1 MEQKTLTLSCL
12 ENVQNRRLNQM
23 DPTQN
28 DGSGPKDYFMIFTV
42 TIIFGVFLIWANYTH
57 LDLVTRGGG
66 RVIAAGQN
74 KNIQSPERGSIAS
87 YMVEEGSVVK
97 SGQIIATINPIEAA
111 GVLEEL
117 EARLANLNIRLVRL
131 DAELESKPI
140 SVVKKL
146 SGEYSKSLVDAEVE
160 LMISRKASLDAEL
173 ETLKKDRTKTI
184 KMMLSLDAQISG
196 RMVMQDLLIE
206 EMKEVLPLVEAG
218 ALGSSERFRL
228 ERQDASIATELEV
241 LSEEKGQAKVAIE
254 QISNKTDAVKLDYKT
269 NIYQE
274 RSEVIGEISE
284 LEARLPAIRQ
294 RLKQTEIRSP
304 IDGIINR
311 VFYNNVG
318 AVVTAGQIVAEIV
331 PTGGDVLIEAFIDPK
346 DIATVEPGQKVKISL
361 TAYDPSKYG
370 YLLGTL
376 TKVAADTVF
385 REETNTSDYAV
396 NASID
401 SVIYED
407 DETPVTIFPGMVA
420 SIDIIRGDRTILEY
434 FWQPVAKIKD
444 TAFKE

>member
-1 MEQKTLTLSCL
+1 MS
-12 ENVQNRRLNQM
+12 LN
-23 DPTQN
+23 QN
-28 DGSGPKDYFMIFTV
+28 DGTGSRDYFMIFTV
-42 TIIFGVFLIWANYTH
+42 TLIFGIFLVWANYTH

-74 KNIQSPERGSIAS
+74 KNVQSPERGTIAT
-87 YMVEEGSVVK
+87 YMVEEGSVV
-97 SGQIIATINPIEAA
+97 SNGQIIATINPIEAA

-131 DAELESKPI
+131 DAELENKSI
-140 SVVKKL
+140 AVVRQL
-146 SGEYSKSLVDAEVE
+146 NITYSKALVDAEVK
-160 LMISRKASLDAEL
+160 LMLSRKASLDTEL
-173 ETLKKDRTKTI
+173 ETLNQDRKKTLKAI
-184 KMMLSLDAQISG
+184 MSLEAEISG
-196 RMVMQDLLIE
+196 REVMQALLAE

-228 ERQDASIATELEV
+228 EREEASLATQLEV
-241 LSEEKGQAKVAIE
+241 LNEDKAQAEVTIE
-254 QISNKTDAVKLDYKT
+254 QIANKTDTVKQDYKT
-269 NIYQE
+269 NIYQD
-274 RSEVIGEISE
+274 RSEVIGEIAE

-294 RLKQTEIRSP
+294 RLEETEIRSP
-304 IDGIINR
+304 IDGIVNR

-318 AVVTAGQIVAEIV
+318 AVVGGGEIVAEIV

-346 DIATVEPGQKVKISL
+346 DIATVEPGQNVKISL

-385 REETNTSDYAV
+385 REETRTSDYAV

-401 SVIYED
+401 TVIYED

-420 SIDIIRGDRTILEY
+420 SVDIIRGNRSILEY
-434 FWQPVAKIKD
+434 FWQPVAKMKD
-444 TAFKE
+444 TAFRE

>member
-1 MEQKTLTLSCL
+1 MNPS
-12 ENVQNRRLNQM
+12 
-23 DPTQN
+23 QN
-28 DGSGPKDYFMIFTV
+28 DGSGSRDYFMILTV
-42 TIIFGVFLIWANYTH
+42 TLIFGIFMVWANYTH

-74 KNIQSPERGSIAS
+74 KNVQSPERGTIAT
-87 YMVEEGSVVK
+87 YMVEEGTVVS

-131 DAELESKPI
+131 DAELENKPV
-140 SVVKKL
+140 SVVTKL
-146 SGEYSKSLVDAEVE
+146 SSSYSKALVDAEVE

-173 ETLKKDRTKTI
+173 ATLNQDRQKTI
-184 KMMLSLDAQISG
+184 MAMMSLDAQISG
-196 RMVMQDLLIE
+196 RQVMQGLLVE

-218 ALGSSERFRL
+218 ALGSSEKFRL
-228 ERQDASIATELEV
+228 ERQDASISTELEV
-241 LSEEKGQAKVAIE
+241 LTEEKAQTKVAIE
-254 QISNKTDAVKLDYKT
+254 QIASKTDTVQQDYKT

-294 RLKQTEIRSP
+294 RLKETEIRSP
-304 IDGIINR
+304 IDGIVNR

-318 AVVTAGQIVAEIV
+318 AVVGGGEIVAEIV
-331 PTGGDVLIEAFIDPK
+331 PTGGDVLVEAFIDPK

-385 REETNTSDYAV
+385 REETRTSDYAV

-420 SIDIIRGDRTILEY
+420 SVDIIRGNRSILEY
-434 FWQPVAKIKD
+434 FWQPVAKMKD
-444 TAFKE
+444 TAFRE